1 MIALIAGVTVSTAAA
16 AGIGGLSVQKVSAD
30 SLPQQT
36 DSNLN
41 LDVKAAIA
49 VDAKTGQI
57 LYAKNAEQALPVA
70 SMSKLMTVYLVLQ
83 AIKNGKL
90 SWNQEILPDAASQK
104 VSQDTQL
111 SNVP

>member
-1 MIALIAGVTVSTAAA
+1 MKLFKSLKKTMIALIAGVTVSTAAA

-57 LYAKNAEQALPVA
+57 LYASTAGRINVQADDGLSGSSSHQKRQAELESRDLA
-70 SMSKLMTVYLVLQ
+70 
-83 AIKNGKL
+83 
-90 SWNQEILPDAASQK
+90 
-104 VSQDTQL
+104 
-111 SNVP
+111 

>member
-1 MIALIAGVTVSTAAA
+1 MKLFKSLKNNDRTHRRRNRIYGCRSRHRWPVCS
-16 AGIGGLSVQKVSAD
+16 KVSAD

-70 SMSKLMTVYLVLQ
+70 SMSKLMTIYLVLQ
-83 AIKNGKL
+83 AIKT
-90 SWNQEILPDAASQK
+90 AS
-104 VSQDTQL
+104 
-111 SNVP
+111 